1 MRTLAFANEPSLLND
16 LGVSKAA
23 EMLGVTTKTL
33 RNWDR
38 LGKVIAIRHAV
49 NGYRIYPR
57 KQLEDLLSQ
66 SAEIQGEPSLDPT

>member
-1 MRTLAFANEPSLLND
+1 MSE
-16 LGVSKAA
+16 AA

-38 LGKVIAIRHAV
+38 SGKVKAIRHPV

-57 KQLEDLLSQ
+57 QQLDDLLNQTVRISER
-66 SAEIQGEPSLDPT
+66 ATPTFDAT